1 MVNGDPQMTQINT
14 DNICMDS
21 MSYLRTSVSSADKGD
36 EETYAVIGAAIM
48 MIRR

>member
-1 MVNGDPQMTQINT
+1 MTQINA
-14 DNICMDS
+14 DNICLDA

-36 EETYAVIGAAIM
+36 EETYAAIGATIM